1 MIILMW
7 IVFGLI
13 AGALAKFLMPGND
26 PGGFVVTVLLGIV
39 GSVVGG
45 YVGTMLGFGSV
56 EAFDFRS
63 LLLAIGGAMI
73 LLVGYRMVAGNSVA

>member
-7 IVFGLI
+7 IFFGLI

-45 YVGTMLGFGSV
+45 YVGTMLGFGSMQ
-56 EAFDFRS
+56 AFDLRG
-63 LLLAIGGAMI
+63 LLLAVGGAMI
-73 LLVGYRMVAGNSVA
+73 VLAGYRMIARSSVA

>member
-26 PGGFVVTVLLGIV
+26 PGGFVVTVVLGIV

-45 YVGTMLGFGSV
+45 FVGTMLGLGSV
-56 EAFDFRS
+56 QTFDLRGM
-63 LLLAIGGAMI
+63 LLAVGGAMI
-73 LLVGYRMVAGNSVA
+73 VLAGYRMIAKKSV